1 MGSGSEYIK
10 EIESY
15 FLTLAGEGIML
26 SPIDYSHIQD
36 WKKRQVPRE
45 VVLKGINRA
54 FSETGTRS
62 KGAGL
67 PPRSLKHCVSY
78 VEKCIEEYGPQVTE
92 RKSKRWSRHGSD
104 DMEVSE
110 RLERFIHD
118 ARNQAL
124 RDYYIKLRKLVLG
137 LDKAGG
143 ANDIPS
149 IMNLEKESL
158 EEFFRGLPDKEREK
172 ISIEAEKMI
181 KDRAR
186 YMTKGAYD
194 ESLVSFRNEI
204 LGKKY
209 GIKCI
214 IS

>member
-1 MGSGSEYIK
+1 M
-10 EIESY
+10 
-15 FLTLAGEGIML
+15 
-26 SPIDYSHIQD
+26 
-36 WKKRQVPRE
+36 
-45 VVLKGINRA
+45 
-54 FSETGTRS
+54 
-62 KGAGL
+62 
-67 PPRSLKHCVSY
+67 
-78 VEKCIEEYGPQVTE
+78 
-92 RKSKRWSRHGSD
+92 
-104 DMEVSE
+104 
-110 RLERFIHD
+110 
-118 ARNQAL
+118 
-124 RDYYIKLRKLVLG
+124 VLG

-158 EEFFRGLPDKEREK
+158 EEFFRALPDKEREK

-181 KDRAR
+181 KQRAR